1 MTVIISNAKANK
13 EEAVRCFSPVVRC
26 KKELIDTAIAADE
39 KQIGAGEVLEISIE
53 APMVEIGENS
63 FAPAIIKVEK
73 VNVFRKIYL
82 TMLKILDR
90 VDYKE
95 IPFNQTICG
104 LAIIIT
110 FKIVVLK

>member
-1 MTVIISNAKANK
+1 MIVFSDAEPNR
-13 EEAVRCFSPVVRC
+13 EEAVRYFSTFVRC
-26 KKELIDTAIAADE
+26 KKELIDTVIATDK
-39 KQIGAGEVLEISIE
+39 KQIGAGEVLEVSIE

-63 FAPAIIKVEK
+63 FAPAIIMVERA
-73 VNVFRKIYL
+73 NVIRKIYL

-95 IPFNQTICG
+95 VPFNQTIYG

-110 FKIVVLK
+110 FKIVALK

>member
-1 MTVIISNAKANK
+1 MTAIISDAEPNRK
-13 EEAVRCFSPVVRC
+13 EAVRCFSTFVKC
-26 KKELIDTAIAADE
+26 KKELIDTAIATDE

-73 VNVFRKIYL
+73 INVFRKIYL
-82 TMLKILDR
+82 TMLKILDKA
-90 VDYKE
+90 DYKE
-95 IPFNQTICG
+95 IPFNQTVCG

-110 FKIVVLK
+110 FKIITLK